1 MLIALAVDFRRAP
14 LAVRGRLQLPEPR
27 VALAYRALRRRPP
40 AQAVLLG
47 TCNRTEIVAWL
58 PSQGLDPAAARQLL
72 ELSVARLAP
81 DHAWADEFLA
91 RARSRT
97 GRRAAEHVLRVAA
110 GLESRILGDAQI
122 LSQVRAA
129 YQRAAASG
137 AVGPELHRLFQTA
150 LRVGRR
156 VRAETG
162 LMRARPSAGR
172 LAAELVARRLGG
184 LAGRRLVLIG
194 AGKTAAAAARR
205 FRALGAGDLELVNRT
220 PDRAAALACEVG
232 ARSRPFAWR
241 HEALAS
247 ADAAVVATGSPVPIV
262 LAQALHQA
270 RLATTTDRP
279 LLLVDLSVPRNV
291 EPAVSRLPGLTVVD
305 LDQLAPREEAIAE
318 ALRAEVPAAER
329 IVAEEL
335 EEFMAWLRSAPIRQ
349 AVSPLQQAIYALCRR
364 EVAHVAGPEVADR
377 VASRVAARLLASP
390 LASLR
395 AAWDRGDAIAP
406 YAALLERLFAKP
418 A

>member
-1 MLIALAVDFRRAP
+1 MLIALGVDFRRAP
-14 LAVRGRLQLPEPR
+14 LAVRGRLQLPDER

-58 PSQGLDPAAARQLL
+58 PGLDPATARRVLK
-72 ELSVARLAP
+72 LSVARLAP
-81 DHAWADEFLA
+81 DRAWADAFLA
-91 RARSRT
+91 RAQSRT

-129 YQRAAASG
+129 YQRAMAAG
-137 AVGPELHRLFQTA
+137 GLGPELHRLFQTA

-156 VRAETG
+156 VHAETG
-162 LMRARPSAGR
+162 LLRAQPSAGR
-172 LAAELVARRLGG
+172 LAADLVARRLGC
-184 LAGRRLVLIG
+184 LAGRRVVVIG
-194 AGKTAAAAARR
+194 AGKTARAAARR
-205 FRALGAGDLELVNRT
+205 LHALGAEGLEIVNRT
-220 PDRAAALACEVG
+220 PERAAALAREVG
-232 ARSRPFAWR
+232 AASRPFAWR

-247 ADAAVVATGSPVPIV
+247 ADAALVATASPTPIV
-262 LAQALHQA
+262 LAQALDQA
-270 RLATTTDRP
+270 RLASAARGRP
-279 LLLVDLSVPRNV
+279 LLLGDLSVPRNV
-291 EPAVSRLPGLTVVD
+291 EPAVSRLAGLTVVD
-305 LDQLAPREEAIAE
+305 LDQLAPHEEVTAA
-318 ALRAEVPAAER
+318 ALRAEVPAAEG

-335 EEFMAWLRSAPIRQ
+335 EDFMAWLRSAPLRQ
-349 AVSPLQQAIYALCRR
+349 AVSPLRQAVYDLCRR

-406 YAALLERLFAKP
+406 YAALLERLFTRP